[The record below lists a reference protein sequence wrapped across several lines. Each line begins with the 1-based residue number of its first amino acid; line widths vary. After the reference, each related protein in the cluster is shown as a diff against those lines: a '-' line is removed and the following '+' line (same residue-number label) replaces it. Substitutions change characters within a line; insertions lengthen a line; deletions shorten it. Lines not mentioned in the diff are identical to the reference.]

1 MKYIL
6 SCLTAVIVC
15 STVTPTAQAQISL
28 GADFVSRYVWRG
40 VDFGESFSIQPALTF
55 GASGFEIGAWASYS
69 ISQDGSGANE
79 HDIWAG
85 YTVDLSDGASLSLGI
100 TDYYFPSPGGIPFSD
115 FDDDGSGAHLI
126 EPSVSVTGPESF
138 PVTLYGA
145 FMVHNDPNDSFY
157 LEASVPISADDVE
170 LGLTTGFSL
179 GESALYQ
186 TNTLTLINLGLT
198 AAREVKITDDFS
210 LPVFV
215 GFVLNATPDNER
227 THLVFGFSL

>member
-6 SCLTAVIVC
+6 SCLSTLFVCLAVVP
-15 STVTPTAQAQISL
+15 SAQAQVSL

-55 GASGFEIGAWASYS
+55 GASGFEVGAWASYS

-85 YTVDLSDGASLSLGI
+85 YTFDLSDGASLSLGI
-100 TDYYFPSPGGIPFSD
+100 TDYYFPSPGGLPFSN
-115 FDDDGSGAHLI
+115 FDNDGSGAHLI
-126 EPSVSVTGPESF
+126 EPSVSVTGPASF

-145 FMVHNDPNDSFY
+145 FMVHNDPDDSFY
-157 LEASVPISADDVE
+157 LEASIPINAEEVE
-170 LGLTTGFSL
+170 LGLVTGFSL
-179 GESALYQ
+179 KESALYQ
-186 TNTLTLINLGLT
+186 TNTLTLINLGIT
-198 AAREVKITDDFS
+198 AGRDIKFTEDFS

>member
-1 MKYIL
+1 MKYFL
-6 SCLTAVIVC
+6 SCL
-15 STVTPTAQAQISL
+15 STLFLFSTLVPAAYGQVSL

-40 VDFGESFSIQPALTF
+40 VDFGESFSVQPALTF

-79 HDIWAG
+79 HDIWAS
-85 YTVDLSDGASLSLGI
+85 YSFALSDGASVSIGI

-126 EPSVSVTGPESF
+126 EPGLSVTGPESF
-138 PVTLYGA
+138 PVTVYGA
-145 FMVHNDPNDSFY
+145 FMVYNDPNDSFY
-157 LEASVPISADDVE
+157 LEASVPISANDVA
-170 LGLTTGFSL
+170 LGLTTGFSM
-179 GESALYQ
+179 GESTLYG

-198 AAREVKITDDFS
+198 AARDIKITDDFS